1 MFFSE
6 EEFSLPKTEE
16 KVLAWWR
23 ADNTFQKSVALRQAQ
38 GKKHFVFFEG
48 PPTANGQPGIHHV
61 LARVFKDV
69 VLRYKTMRGF
79 HVPRKGG
86 WDTHGLPVEIEVEK
100 ELGLKTKKDVERYGI
115 AAFNAKCK
123 ESVWKYKDE
132 WERLT
137 ERIGFWLDLKNP
149 YITYGNSYM
158 ESLWGIFKEVWGKKL
173 FYQGHK
179 VVPWCTRC
187 GTGLSS
193 HEVAQGYR
201 EVTEN
206 SVYLK
211 FKLKPG
217 QKIAIRQAQGG
228 GGFTTDGKT
237 YILSWTTTPWTLP
250 GNAALAVGKDIEY
263 NVIDQ
268 KGVDGK
274 EKWIIAGARRGA
286 VLRDVGEAAV
296 AIINPSALKGK
307 GFVGLEYEPL
317 FDVRPLQSKTSRK
330 VYAADF
336 VTTTDGTGV
345 VHIAPMYGEDDYQLG
360 KRENLPQHHTV
371 DEQGKFTADVQGF
384 AGLYVKAKETEK
396 KILSYLQTT
405 NHLLQTTP
413 YTHDYPFCWRCDTP
427 LLYYA
432 RDSWFIA
439 MSKLRGELLKE
450 NERINWI
457 PEHLREGRFGEWL
470 REVKDWAISRERY
483 WGTPLPIWRCAKC
496 GHTHAVGSVEELEKL
511 QGKRTNRYL
520 LMRHGQAESNI
531 TNVVS
536 HWPERVKYY
545 LTLGGRVQIEKLLR
559 QWRYGKVDY
568 IFTSDMTR
576 TKETE
581 QMLAETF
588 RGERVVLD
596 PRLREIDT
604 GAFEGKDLAEYHANF
619 ASDLEKFTKR
629 LPGVETL
636 TDVRKRVYGFIHE
649 IEAKHKGKTI
659 VVVSHD
665 YPLWMLE
672 SAMRGWTDEEA
683 VAAKHTRGGDFYRNG
698 EVREIPFRRVPR
710 DETGRM
716 DLHRPYIDEITF
728 PCGECGGEMRRIPEV
743 ADVWFDSGAMPFAQY
758 ADSRG
763 LKTDKRGLKISVN
776 QFTPLDKL
784 SNGAGQRK
792 LASGYPADFISEG
805 VDQTRGWFYTLLA
818 IGVLM
823 GKGTPYRN
831 VISLGLV
838 LDKNG
843 QKMSKSKGN
852 VVDPWAM
859 VEKYGAD
866 AVRWYCYTVNPPGEP
881 KKFDENELAK
891 VLRQFVLMI
900 YNSLVFYRTYA
911 VENLKLKTQNLKHE
925 NKNYALKSEHILDK
939 WILARLGE
947 VTASATAMMD
957 AYDIGGAA
965 RAIEDFAGDLSRWYI
980 RRSRERFQSAHRSF
994 SEGGSAVAKGSGEQA
1009 VREDHENATRTL
1021 RFVLLELSKLL
1032 APFMPFFAEALY
1044 QSLKADS
1051 YKLKASVHL
1060 EDWPKMNS
1068 QPTTHNSQL
1077 LKDMVE
1083 IRRLASLALAEREKA
1098 GIRVRQPVAELKLK
1112 TPAFACLP
1120 AEALAQA
1127 GLRMGRQNS
1136 KLKTETELLDI
1147 LKDEVNVKEIVFDE
1161 NIKNEVELDTTL
1173 THELLDEGWLRDLTR
1188 AVQGLRQDAGCE
1200 PKDAIHLYAE
1210 VPPELRHVIEKNAE
1224 QFKCAVN
1231 AKFVEYK
1238 KTGHFGAELETK
1250 IGEWPVWLALKKG

>member
-1 MFFSE
+1 MLFGK

-16 KVLAWWR
+16 KVFAWWR
-23 ADNTFQKSVALRQAQ
+23 ANHIFEKSVALRAADLR
-38 GKKHFVFFEG
+38 GKIRGLTQKKTFVFYEG
-48 PPTANGQPGIHHV
+48 PPSANAKPGFHHV
-61 LARVFKDV
+61 LARAFKDV

-100 ELGLKTKKDVERYGI
+100 ELGLKTKKDIEEYGI
-115 AAFNAKCK
+115 ARFNAKCK

-149 YITYGNSYM
+149 YITYENSYM
-158 ESLWGIFKEVWGKKL
+158 ESLWGIFKEVWKKKL

-187 GTGLSS
+187 ETVLSS
-193 HEVAQGYR
+193 HELAQGYR

-211 FKLKPG
+211 FKLKT
-217 QKIAIRQAQGG
+217 KNEKL
-228 GGFTTDGKT
+228 KT
-237 YILSWTTTPWTLP
+237 NGDVYILSWTTTPWTLP
-250 GNAALAVGKDIEY
+250 GNVALAVGKNIEY
-263 NVIDQ
+263 AVTEKNGETLIVASESPL
-268 KGVDGK
+268 GK
-274 EKWIIAGARRGA
+274 ESGHIRH
-286 VLRDVGEAAV
+286 V
-296 AIINPSALKGK
+296 KGSEL
-307 GFVGLEYEPL
+307 VGLEYEPL
-317 FDVRPLQSKTSRK
+317 FDVRPLRSKTSHK

-336 VTTTDGTGV
+336 VTTTEGTGV

-360 KRENLPQHHTV
+360 KRENLLQHHTV

-384 AGLYVKAKETEK
+384 AGLYVKAKEAEEKLLSHLKDKNFLLKTE
-396 KILSYLQTT
+396 
-405 NHLLQTTP
+405 N

-496 GHTHAVGSVEELEKL
+496 LTSPDPAKRDGAYKMVGSVEELEKL

-531 TNVVS
+531 ANAVS
-536 HWPERVKYY
+536 HWPERVKYH

-559 QWRYGKVDY
+559 RWRYGKVDY

-588 RGERVVLD
+588 KGERVVLD

-604 GAFEGKDLAEYHANF
+604 GSFEGKDPAEYHTCF
-619 ASDLEKFTKR
+619 SSDLEKFTKR

-636 TDVRKRVYGFIHE
+636 TDVRKRVYEFIRE

-672 SAMRGWTDEEA
+672 SVMRGWTDEEA
-683 VAAKHTRGGDFYRNG
+683 VAEKHARGDDFCRTG
-698 EVREIPFRRVPR
+698 EARPVPFRRVPR
-710 DETGRM
+710 DEAGRM
-716 DLHRPYIDEITF
+716 DLHRPYIDEVAF
-728 PCGECGGEMRRIPEV
+728 PCGECGSEMRRIPEV
-743 ADVWFDSGAMPFAQY
+743 ADVWFDSGAMPFAS
-758 ADSRG
+758 AANS
-763 LKTDKRGLKISVN
+763 KE
-776 QFTPLDKL
+776 
-784 SNGAGQRK
+784 QRANCGK
-792 LASGYPADFISEG
+792 GEEFQKHHLLFAPRHFLYPADFISEG

-852 VVDPWAM
+852 VVDPWAI
-859 VEKYGAD
+859 VERYGAD

-881 KKFDENELAK
+881 KRFDEADLGK
-891 VLRQFVLMI
+891 TLRQFILLI
-900 YNSLVFYRTYA
+900 YNSFVFYRTYGA
-911 VENLKLKTQNLKHE
+911 RDAGLKGI
-925 NKNYALKSEHILDK
+925 KNFAPAHALDR
-939 WILARLGE
+939 WILARLDE
-947 VTASATAMMD
+947 VVAATTLMMD
-957 AYDIGGAA
+957 AYDIGGAG
-965 RAIEDFAGDLSRWYI
+965 RAIEEFAGDLSRWYI
-980 RRSRERFQSAHRSF
+980 RRSRERFQPAHRSF
-994 SEGGSAVAKGSGEQA
+994 SEGRSAVAKDSGGQA
-1009 VREDHENATRTL
+1009 AKEDHENATRTL
-1021 RFVLLELSKLL
+1021 GFVLLELSKLL
-1032 APFMPFFAEALY
+1032 APFMPFFAEAMYMALAPQMAPMAKPSRVLDKVGTNGSDGRAIASPR
-1044 QSLKADS
+1044 QSWDKGQ
-1051 YKLKASVHL
+1051 SVHL
-1060 EDWPKMNS
+1060 EEWPDANLKLKTKNLK
-1068 QPTTHNSQL
+1068 L
-1077 LKDMVE
+1077 LEDMAE

-1098 GIRVRQPVAELKLK
+1098 GIRVRQPIAELKLK
-1112 TPAFACLP
+1112 T
-1120 AEALAQA
+1120 
-1127 GLRMGRQNS
+1127 QNS
-1136 KLKTETELLDI
+1136 RLCPATDGQVKLKTETELLDI

-1173 THELLDEGWLRDLTR
+1173 THELLEEGWLRDLTR

-1210 VPPELRHVIEKNAE
+1210 VPPELRHVMEKNAE

-1250 IGEWPVWLALKKG
+1250 VGEWPVWLALKKG